1 MKYPF
6 LPRWKLK
13 ASTQRVSTVDIVT
26 NALFLS
32 FSMSLI
38 VTVVLL
44 LLKLF
49 LQKCPVNRVPGV
61 RIIKRICF
69 GSLRYLDGLGILRW
83 FGECNV
89 P

>member
-1 MKYPF
+1 
-6 LPRWKLK
+6 
-13 ASTQRVSTVDIVT
+13 
-26 NALFLS
+26 
-32 FSMSLI
+32 
-38 VTVVLL
+38 VLL